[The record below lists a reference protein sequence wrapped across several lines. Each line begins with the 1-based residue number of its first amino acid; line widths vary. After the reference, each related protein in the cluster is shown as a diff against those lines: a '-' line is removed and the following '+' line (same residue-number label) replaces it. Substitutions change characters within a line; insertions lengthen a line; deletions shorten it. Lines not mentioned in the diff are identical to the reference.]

1 MLYLYEIVV
10 PLANSD
16 PLISLHN
23 TFMVLIHNIF
33 LDLDLVY
40 NTFLDLNGVHNTF
53 LDLDMMHNTFL
64 DLDLVHNMLLAPCR
78 RENLPKMTSCGSPTL
93 EVTNSI

>member
-53 LDLDMMHNTFL
+53 LDLDMMHN
-64 DLDLVHNMLLAPCR
+64 MLLAPCR

-93 EVTNSI
+93 EVTNSN